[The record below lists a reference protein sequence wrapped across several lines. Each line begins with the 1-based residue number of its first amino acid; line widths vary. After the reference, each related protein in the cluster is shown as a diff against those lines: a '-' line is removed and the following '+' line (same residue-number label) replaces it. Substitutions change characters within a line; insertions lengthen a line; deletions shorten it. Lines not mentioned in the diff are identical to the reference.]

1 MAAESVALSERES
14 LSEDQSAA
22 LDAVAQAV
30 IAAGYE
36 PQDFR
41 ARVSCKTDTCE
52 VEVFPEELETEE
64 YAGWRGCPLKYCATI
79 VFSIQSDEIIKTTHW
94 R

>member
-1 MAAESVALSERES
+1 MASESIELTGRDS
-14 LSEDQSAA
+14 LSENQSAA
-22 LDAVAQAV
+22 LDAVAHVV

-36 PQDFR
+36 PQGFR
-41 ARVSCKTDTCE
+41 ARVSCNTDTCE
-52 VEVFPEELETEE
+52 VDVFPMELETEE

-79 VFSIQSDEIIKTTHW
+79 VFSIQSNEITKTTHW